1 MSKGHRQG
9 GKIKGR
15 HTTII
20 PAAEKIVD
28 LLSRNPEVKKISIG
42 FIKHGIKNGK
52 HAIKVTDLDSGVLLK
67 IRGTASIQE
76 IRIYADTK
84 ESVKNS
90 LKKYS
95 TKNNLQLILN

>member
-20 PAAEKIVD
+20 PVAEKIVD
-28 LLSRNPEVKKISIG
+28 LLSKNPEVKKISVG
-42 FIKHGIKNGK
+42 FIKHGIKSGK
-52 HAIKVTDLDSGVLLK
+52 HAIKVSEMESGLLLK

-76 IRIYADTK
+76 IRIYTDAK
-84 ESVKNS
+84 ESIKNS

>member
-28 LLSRNPEVKKISIG
+28 TLSKNPTVKKISVG
-42 FIKHGIKNGK
+42 FIKHGIKSGK
-52 HAIKVTDLDSGVLLK
+52 HAIKVSEMESGLLLK

-76 IRIYADTK
+76 IRVYTNEKENIKDTL
-84 ESVKNS
+84 KN
-90 LKKYS
+90 YS
-95 TKNNLQLILN
+95 EKNNLQIILN

>member
-28 LLSRNPEVKKISIG
+28 LLHKNPNVKKISVG
-42 FIKHGIKNGK
+42 FIKHGIKSGK
-52 HAIKVTDLDSGVLLK
+52 HAIKITDLDSGVFLK

-76 IRIYADTK
+76 IKISTNEK
-84 ESVKNS
+84 EIIKDV

-95 TKNNLQLILN
+95 TKNNLQLILS